1 MVFNLVF
8 ANNTI
13 LSRFFFFLLIIN
25 LYFLIPAFITQI
37 IIAAAQLVIPTGIP
51 AKEEKTEIET
61 YPVTVE
67 AKIK

>member
-37 IIAAAQLVIPTGIP
+37 IILAAQLVIPTGIP
-51 AKEEKTEIET
+51 AKEAKTEIET

>member
-1 MVFNLVF
+1 M
-8 ANNTI
+8 
-13 LSRFFFFLLIIN
+13 LIIN

-37 IIAAAQLVIPTGIP
+37 IIVAVQLVIPTGRP
-51 AKEEKTEIET
+51 AKEAKTEIET

>member
-1 MVFNLVF
+1 M
-8 ANNTI
+8 
-13 LSRFFFFLLIIN
+13 LIIN